1 MRELDRMKYLLDAE
15 RLKLGVHIRK
25 MNSPGSPVYRY
36 AENLWPAGGI
46 LVASFAATSLVHF
59 YLGGVVLAAGCWW
72 WIARVQPKIKD
83 GVFERASGW
92 VLQSD
97 SHFDLMWSKGLI
109 SLYAELPDGTKRAA
123 TRKDDWRAFIRAM
136 PMGDG
141 EPAWENAA

>member
-1 MRELDRMKYLLDAE
+1 MRELDRMKYLLDAD

-36 AENLWPAGGI
+36 AENLWPAGTI
-46 LVASFAATSLVHF
+46 LAASFAATSLVHF

-92 VLQSD
+92 VLQSE

-123 TRKDDWRAFIRAM
+123 TRKDDWRGFIRAM